1 MSNELEELWKTKV
14 ELLEYIKGFLNNR
27 QHNNVENDNRTYM
40 KSMSETG
47 KWRDSVPHPACSVD
61 AVLLLDIKT
70 CWVNTHFLSVMCLP
84 AI

>member
-47 KWRDSVPHPACSVD
+47 KW
-61 AVLLLDIKT
+61 
-70 CWVNTHFLSVMCLP
+70 
-84 AI
+84 